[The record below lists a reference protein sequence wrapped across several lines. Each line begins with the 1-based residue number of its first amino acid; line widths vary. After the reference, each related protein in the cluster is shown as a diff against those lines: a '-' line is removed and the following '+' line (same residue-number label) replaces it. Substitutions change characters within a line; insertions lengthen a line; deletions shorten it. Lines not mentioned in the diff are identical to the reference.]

1 MGWIWTTILRISL
14 KLKGIAP
21 NGCTA
26 SGPVKLDLKRN
37 SDVILGKNIFFRS
50 NIELKIRDTGTIIL
64 GDNVR
69 LDFGV
74 RIVVAENFKVQLE
87 NNVEIGFCSLINGG
101 EDISVGEGT
110 AIGGHCILQSS
121 EHVLSRSQK
130 LSVIEGEY
138 IRNKII
144 IGKNCWL
151 ASFVLVRPGVVIGN
165 GSMIGA
171 FSLVNSN
178 VPEFT
183 MFAGIPAVKKR
194 NIE

>member
-1 MGWIWTTILRISL
+1 MGWIWTIILRISL
-14 KLKGIAP
+14 KFKGIAP

-50 NIELKIRDTGTIIL
+50 NIELKIRDSGSIIL
-64 GDNVR
+64 GNNVR

-74 RIVVAENFKVQLE
+74 RIVVAENFRVQIE
-87 NNVEIGFCSLINGG
+87 NKVEIGYCSLINCG
-101 EDISVGEGT
+101 EDIKVGEGT

-121 EHVLSRSQK
+121 EHVLSSSQK
-130 LSVIEGEY
+130 FSVIDGKY

-151 ASFVLVRPGVVIGN
+151 ASFVLIRPGVTIGN
-165 GSMIGA
+165 GSIVGA

-178 VPEFT
+178 IPDFT

-194 NIE
+194 NVE